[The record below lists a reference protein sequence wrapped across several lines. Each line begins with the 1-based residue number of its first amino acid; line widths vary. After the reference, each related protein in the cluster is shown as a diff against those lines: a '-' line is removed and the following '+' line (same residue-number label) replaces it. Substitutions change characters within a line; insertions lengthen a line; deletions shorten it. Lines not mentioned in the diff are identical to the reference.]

1 MAHSNNKPNNKPN
14 IVLVCPPLCA
24 CRASCRSQEVRGA
37 RACVVQG
44 CWASGQGDLHG
55 GGAPDLL
62 VLGGWFRAERW
73 VWAGFIW
80 LRPVFPAHGCI
91 CTQPANATRTLV
103 LCCTTVE
110 SCVAFVECEFAWC
123 VFGVV
128 LGRVF
133 EVCVSTAIASPII
146 FPFVGWLQVPVIA
159 GGSFVSDCPLA
170 EKYYKYKIHGAG
182 LLAASQIAHFA
193 RNTHNRA

>member
-1 MAHSNNKPNNKPN
+1 M
-14 IVLVCPPLCA
+14 VGELLT
-24 CRASCRSQEVRGA
+24 
-37 RACVVQG
+37 
-44 CWASGQGDLHG
+44 W
-55 GGAPDLL
+55 DLL

-123 VFGVV
+123 EFGVV

-170 EKYYKYKIHGAG
+170 EKYYKYKYKYPT
-182 LLAASQIAHFA
+182 LVTFSLNSE
-193 RNTHNRA
+193 